1 MTHGSRIALVALAA
15 ALGFGSLALAESN
28 HKQKQKA
35 AASHGNHVA
44 KVQRDRALEAYG
56 SLRAPTY
63 AVPNPNS
70 PALTGGG
77 SVGYNTN
84 LYNW

>member
-1 MTHGSRIALVALAA
+1 MTNRSKIALVALAA
-15 ALGFGSLALAESN
+15 AVGFGSFALAEST

-35 AASHGNHVA
+35 AASHGNHV
-44 KVQRDRALEAYG
+44 RALDAYG

-84 LYNW
+84 LYNY

>member
-1 MTHGSRIALVALAA
+1 MTHRSKIALVALAA
-15 ALGFGSLALAESN
+15 AVGFGSLALAEST
-28 HKQKQKA
+28 HRQKQKA
-35 AASHGNHVA
+35 ASSQGTQAA
-44 KVQRDRALEAYG
+44 KVRHDRALNAFG
-56 SLRAPTY
+56 AVRAPTY
-63 AVPNPNS
+63 GVQNPNN